1 MIRSIDGGKKNTF
14 NKIQQLFM
22 TKALRKLTTKG
33 NFLKLLKNI
42 YKIVTTYTILND
54 KMNAFPIRLEK
65 RKGCLH
71 SSLLFSMVLEIL
83 ASETGQEKE
92 TKEKTI
98 RKEKLKLSRITSDI
112 IVHIKMSQRIHQKK
126 F

>member
-1 MIRSIDGGKKNTF
+1 MGKKKKHTF

-42 YKIVTTYTILND
+42 YKIVITYTILND
-54 KMNAFPIRLEK
+54 KMNAFPTGLEK

-71 SSLLFSMVLEIL
+71 SSLPFSMVLEIL

-98 RKEKLKLSRITSDI
+98 RKEKLKLSRITGDI

>member
-1 MIRSIDGGKKNTF
+1 MGGKKNTF

-92 TKEKTI
+92 TNENTI

>member
-98 RKEKLKLSRITSDI
+98 RKEKLKLQVT
-112 IVHIKMSQRIHQKK
+112 
-126 F
+126 

>member
-1 MIRSIDGGKKNTF
+1 MGKKKNTF

-42 YKIVTTYTILND
+42 YKNVIAYTILSD

-65 RKGCLH
+65 
-71 SSLLFSMVLEIL
+71 
-83 ASETGQEKE
+83 KE
-92 TKEKTI
+92 
-98 RKEKLKLSRITSDI
+98 RMSAFITSFQ
-112 IVHIKMSQRIHQKK
+112 HGTGS
-126 F
+126 FS

>member
-1 MIRSIDGGKKNTF
+1 MEKKTHTF

-22 TKALRKLTTKG
+22 TKALRKLTTKKK
-33 NFLKLLKNI
+33 NFHKLLKNI
-42 YKIVTTYTILND
+42 YKNVATYTILND
-54 KMNAFPIRLEK
+54 KINAFPIRFK
-65 RKGCLH
+65 KGKGCLH

-98 RKEKLKLSRITSDI
+98 SKEKLKLSRITGDI
-112 IVHIKMSQRIHQKK
+112 IVHIKASQRIHQKK